1 MNNLN
6 QPRITAVATATP
18 PDRFTQEEVLQMA
31 GYTRPIARDIFMN
44 SDIDY
49 RYLYVNPATDHPG
62 EDLDKLHRRYREGA
76 ALIAR
81 QAAERSL
88 EKAGLTTDD
97 VDCILVCSCTGYLC
111 PDLSTV
117 LVKEMGLASRVQR
130 GALLGLQR
138 AYDHA
143 RAYPDHRVLMVAVE
157 ICSAAY
163 YIDDTLETLIGNA
176 ICADGAAACIIT
188 CRDDAGGDG
197 HPGPRIR
204 SFASVLDP
212 NCQSSVGFEQRQ
224 GYLRIILAPTIRDLA
239 PPIIDRALDEL
250 LPPEG
255 VERSG
260 IRHWGLSDDDVAV
273 SRHVLRNYG
282 NMSSPTVLFVLNEF
296 MKNGDAKAG
305 DLGVMLALGPG
316 FAAEAAL
323 LEW

>member
-130 GALLGLQR
+130 GALLGLGC
-138 AYDHA
+138 AGAMPTAD
-143 RAYPDHRVLMVAVE
+143 
-157 ICSAAY
+157 AA
-163 YIDDTLETLIGNA
+163 TRLRPCPRLPRPSG
-176 ICADGAAACIIT
+176 ADGGG
-188 CRDDAGGDG
+188 RDLLGGVLHRR
-197 HPGPRIR
+197 HPGD
-204 SFASVLDP
+204 A
-212 NCQSSVGFEQRQ
+212 
-224 GYLRIILAPTIRDLA
+224 
-239 PPIIDRALDEL
+239 DR
-250 LPPEG
+250 
-255 VERSG
+255 
-260 IRHWGLSDDDVAV
+260 
-273 SRHVLRNYG
+273 
-282 NMSSPTVLFVLNEF
+282 
-296 MKNGDAKAG
+296 
-305 DLGVMLALGPG
+305 
-316 FAAEAAL
+316 
-323 LEW
+323 